1 MSFFKTLTNAKPAVM
16 TVSNLVLILKAALDA
31 NVIPDL
37 CCKGTEKAVKVL

>member
-1 MSFFKTLTNAKPAVM
+1 MNAKPAVM